1 MAYTILGGRGRRN
14 ENEGHVPGVIVNVM
28 TARKTTNHPASIV
41 WFRHDLRL
49 DDNPALH
56 AAVARGGSIVPV
68 FIWAP
73 HEEAPWEPGAASRWW
88 LHQSL
93 RHLDADLHRHGSRLI
108 IRHGTSP
115 RELLMLADACGAD
128 TVYWNRRYEPAAALR
143 DAAVTARLAEAG
155 IAAETRNG
163 SLLVEPW
170 DVATRQGRPFQ
181 VFTPFYRRI
190 AELEYPE
197 PTAAPP
203 RIPAP
208 PRWPESLDLRDLML
222 EPAVDWAAGIR
233 AAWQPGSKGARRALD
248 HFLETDL
255 AGYAAGRDAMDIAGT
270 SRLSPHLHFGE
281 ISPRTV
287 WHAVRAA
294 AAIETSPG
302 IIEGQDAYLRQL
314 AWREFAHH
322 LLHHFPHTVEQPLK
336 PEFAKFPWR
345 YDERALQAW
354 RQGRTGYPL
363 VDAGM
368 RELWTTGWMHN
379 RARLV
384 AASFLVKHLLIR
396 WQDGARWF
404 WDTLVDAD
412 LANNT
417 LGWQWVAGCG
427 ADAAPY
433 FRVFNPTL
441 QGDRFDAT
449 GAYVRRWAPELALM
463 PAKWIHEPSKAPE
476 PVLRTA
482 RVQLGQ
488 TYPMP
493 IIEHEKAR
501 VRALAAYETITRGRP

>member
-1 MAYTILGGRGRRN
+1 MANTKKESR
-14 ENEGHVPGVIVNVM
+14 
-28 TARKTTNHPASIV
+28 PASIV
-41 WFRHDLRL
+41 WFRKDLRL
-49 DDNPALH
+49 DDHPALH
-56 AAVARGGSIVPV
+56 AAVARGGPVIPV

-73 HEEAPWEPGAASRWW
+73 HEESPWEPGAASRWW

-93 RHLDADLHRHGSRLI
+93 HALDAELRRHGSRLI
-108 IRHGTSP
+108 LRQGTSH

-128 TVYWNRRYEPAAALR
+128 MVFWNRRYEPAVIQR
-143 DAAVTARLAEAG
+143 DAHVMARLAEAG
-155 IAAETRNG
+155 IRAETSNG
-163 SLLVEPW
+163 SLLCEPW
-170 DVATRQGRPFQ
+170 ELETRQGRPFQ
-181 VFTPFYRRI
+181 VFTPFHRRLSEQEF
-190 AELEYPE
+190 AEPL
-197 PTAAPP
+197 
-203 RIPAP
+203 PAP
-208 PRWPESLDLRDLML
+208 ARIRPPQRWPETLDPRDLAL
-222 EPAVDWAAGIR
+222 EPAVDWAGGIR
-233 AAWQPGSKGARRALD
+233 AAWQPGSKGARRELGRFLD
-248 HFLETDL
+248 DAL
-255 AGYAAGRDAMDIAGT
+255 AGYAHGRDMVGAGGT
-270 SRLSPHLHFGE
+270 SRLSPYLHFGE

-294 AAIETSPG
+294 AATETTPG

-322 LLHHFPHTVEQPLK
+322 LLYHFPHTPEQPLK

-379 RARLV
+379 RARLIT
-384 AASFLVKHLLIR
+384 ASFLVKHLLIR
-396 WQDGARWF
+396 WQEGARWF

-417 LGWQWVAGCG
+417 LGWQWVAGSG

-433 FRVFNPTL
+433 FRVFNPVL
-441 QGDRFDAT
+441 QGARFDET
-449 GAYVRRWAPELALM
+449 GAYIGRWVPELALL
-463 PAKWIHEPSKAPE
+463 PVKWIHEPWKAPA

-482 RVQLGQ
+482 RVELGH

-493 IIEHEKAR
+493 MVEHDQAR
-501 VRALAAYETITRGRP
+501 ARALQAYETVIRGRL